1 MLVTPHLLKKIKI
14 DSEAKTK
21 IALTPQQDKHGN
33 TYYLGKWQGPLLLD
47 LSCGVSFMAF
57 VSDDGAEELHISLRD
72 PRKPPR
78 KGGRQVTMLND
89 GTMKIP
95 LRAAND
101 KYDQTFYVGELTGSL
116 LCQFIWVP
124 SLFSLIQLRAKKSYK
139 FLNFNILKKKMK
151 NLRQLKIKYTTNK
164 V

>member
-116 LCQFIWVP
+116 FMPIHMGTFFI
-124 SLFSLIQLRAKKSYK
+124 LFNSIEGKEELQISQLQHIKEEDEEFEA
-139 FLNFNILKKKMK
+139 IED
-151 NLRQLKIKYTTNK
+151 KIDNE
-164 V
+164 